1 MGDWLLYAVPWW
13 VWLIAVAVAVGLV
26 HRLIG
31 FRNALVAAAVAVA
44 AILQVRAR
52 QQGRQ
57 DKEREL
63 DAERL
68 RSMRDRRESDA
79 KVDRLDD
86 NGRNSEWSKWLRDK
100 R

>member
-1 MGDWLLYAVPWW
+1 MGDWLLYVVPWW
-13 VWLIAVAVAVGLV
+13 VWLIVAAVAVGLV

-79 KVDRLDD
+79 KVDQLDSA
-86 NGRNSEWSKWLRDK
+86 GRDREWNTWLRDK
-100 R
+100 Q

>member
-13 VWLIAVAVAVGLV
+13 FWLIAVTVAVGLV

-31 FRNALVAAAVAVA
+31 FRNALVAAAVVVA

-68 RSMRDRRESDA
+68 RSMRDRRETDA
-79 KVDRLDD
+79 KIDQLDSAGRDR
-86 NGRNSEWSKWLRDK
+86 EWNTWLRDK
-100 R
+100 